1 MIVSKSNNWYL
12 GTEESMRRI
21 AIVCSILLAMV
32 SLVFAS
38 YGTETII
45 TTGGSVLSGVIESG
59 LPATISIT
67 SETGDVFTVQR
78 TNMKHMRF
86 EDKNQVTVET
96 FDGNII
102 VGELGGV
109 STVFGLETSSGDI
122 QSISLDSIVEI
133 RFDPAVEDETP
144 LIVQTPKPVAV
155 SDDDSMVQ
163 AVIDEFEDN
172 TGSFTLGLDS
182 GPQLAFSMKNGFG
195 TPRFTIG
202 VNGILLGLVGRI
214 YFPPSVASV
223 ERTAKRLMN
232 DGVRDMDTLLEET
245 RLEETPFLIPYV
257 QLGTDAFV
265 IPHAGGGLLFRLG
278 KITYFDLGATLD
290 TIGVPWVSI
299 GVLFF
304 F

>member
-1 MIVSKSNNWYL
+1 MIVSRSNNWYL

-21 AIVCSILLAMV
+21 AIVVSILVAVV

-78 TNMKHMRF
+78 TNMKHVRF
-86 EDKNQVTVET
+86 EDKGSVTVET
-96 FDGNII
+96 VDGNII

-109 STVFGLETSSGDI
+109 STVFGLKTSSGDI

-133 RFDPAVEDETP
+133 RFEPEEVIEV
-144 LIVQTPKPVAV
+144 VQTAKPIV
-155 SDDDSMVQ
+155 SANQDEMIQ
-163 AVIDEFEDN
+163 AVIDQYE
-172 TGSFTLGLDS
+172 TRAGSFTLGLDS

-223 ERTAKRLMN
+223 ERTAKRLLN

-245 RLEETPFLIPYV
+245 RLEETPFLVPYV

-278 KITYFDLGATLD
+278 RIAYFDLGATLD
-290 TIGVPWVSI
+290 TIGVPWVSV

>member
-1 MIVSKSNNWYL
+1 
-12 GTEESMRRI
+12 MRRI
-21 AIVCSILLAMV
+21 AIVVSILVAVV

-78 TNMKHMRF
+78 TNMKHVRF
-86 EDKNQVTVET
+86 EDKGSVTVET
-96 FDGNII
+96 VDGNII

-109 STVFGLETSSGDI
+109 STVFGLKTSSGDN

-133 RFDPAVEDETP
+133 RFEPEEVIEV
-144 LIVQTPKPVAV
+144 VQTAKPIV
-155 SDDDSMVQ
+155 SANQDEMIQ
-163 AVIDEFEDN
+163 AVIDQYE
-172 TGSFTLGLDS
+172 TRAGSFTLGLDS

-223 ERTAKRLMN
+223 ERTAKRLLN

-245 RLEETPFLIPYV
+245 RLEETPFLVPYV

-278 KITYFDLGATLD
+278 RIAYFDLGATLD
-290 TIGVPWVSI
+290 TIGVPWVSV

>member
-1 MIVSKSNNWYL
+1 
-12 GTEESMRRI
+12 MRRI
-21 AIVCSILLAMV
+21 AIVVSILVAVV

-78 TNMKHMRF
+78 TNMKHVRF
-86 EDKNQVTVET
+86 EDKGSVTVET
-96 FDGNII
+96 VDGNII

-109 STVFGLETSSGDI
+109 STVFGLKTSSGDI

-133 RFDPAVEDETP
+133 RFEPEEVIEV
-144 LIVQTPKPVAV
+144 VQTAKPIV
-155 SDDDSMVQ
+155 SANQDEMIQ
-163 AVIDEFEDN
+163 AVIDQYE
-172 TGSFTLGLDS
+172 TRAGSFTLGLDS

-223 ERTAKRLMN
+223 ERTAKRLLN

-245 RLEETPFLIPYV
+245 RLEETPFLVPYV

-278 KITYFDLGATLD
+278 RIAYFDLGATLD
-290 TIGVPWVSI
+290 TIGVPWVSV